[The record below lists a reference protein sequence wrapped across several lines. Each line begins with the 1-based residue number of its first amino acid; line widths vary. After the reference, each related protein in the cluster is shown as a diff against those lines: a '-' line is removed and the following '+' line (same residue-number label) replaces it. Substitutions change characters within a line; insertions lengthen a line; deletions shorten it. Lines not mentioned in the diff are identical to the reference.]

1 MLRLVKTADKP
12 RPAAGLTMGG
22 RPPERSPSA
31 APGLTYA
38 QAFAQAPQVTE
49 RPALRVISGAAGS

>member
-1 MLRLVKTADKP
+1 MMLRLVKTAEKP

-22 RPPERSPSA
+22 RPPERFPNA

-38 QAFAQAPQVTE
+38 QDFARAPE
-49 RPALRVISGAAGS
+49 GASAPALRVVSSQR